1 MDKEEKSKRLD
12 KEDEKR
18 AEENRESFKEAD
30 DTESIGIAYFL
41 AFFAGAIVSLLVSCS
56 NLNDKI

>member
-1 MDKEEKSKRLD
+1 MYNEEKSKRLD

-18 AEENRESFKEAD
+18 AKENKESFEEAD
-30 DTESIGIAYFL
+30 STESIGIAYFL
-41 AFFAGAIVSLLVSCS
+41 AFFTGALISLLVSCS